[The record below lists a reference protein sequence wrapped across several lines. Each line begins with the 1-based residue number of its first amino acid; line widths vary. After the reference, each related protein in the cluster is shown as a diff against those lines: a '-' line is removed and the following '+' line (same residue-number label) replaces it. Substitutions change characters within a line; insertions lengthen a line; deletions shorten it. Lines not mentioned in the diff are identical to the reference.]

1 MNDSH
6 QQRRWIGGRIEGLVR
21 RGVTQRAGAVFG
33 EVSFVIAIDREHC
46 LEPIGPQPKQPFS
59 QRYWS
64 PSNRDGLDYVLEG
77 QAVDF
82 DVTTWDDFRS
92 LVHEIVD
99 QESGAMIWR
108 DLGPGERPV
117 CRGRGS

>member
-82 DVTTWDDFRS
+82 DVTTWDNPKRVTFGVLSTRS
-92 LVHEIVD
+92 LIRR
-99 QESGAMIWR
+99 AAR
-108 DLGPGERPV
+108 
-117 CRGRGS
+117 